1 MGNIISEVIPDP
13 EMKSENATESV
24 NLVSLTELENLLD
37 EEAIWVNFGVGGPA

>member
-13 EMKSENATESV
+13 EMNSENATESI
-24 NLVSLTELENLLD
+24 NLVSLVNLENLLD